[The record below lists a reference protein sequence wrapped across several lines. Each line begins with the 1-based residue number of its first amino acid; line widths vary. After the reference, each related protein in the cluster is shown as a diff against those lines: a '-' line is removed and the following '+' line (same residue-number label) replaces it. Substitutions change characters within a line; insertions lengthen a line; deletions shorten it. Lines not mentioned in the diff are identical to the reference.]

1 MAKEYS
7 RTQRIGDQMQ
17 RELAQL
23 IRREIKDP
31 RVGLV
36 TITAVEV
43 SRDVSHAKIFITV
56 MGQDSAADIAQ
67 NLKVLNDASGFLRMQ
82 LGRSMQLRNVPQ
94 LHFHFDASVSR
105 GAHLSALIERA
116 VAEDSQRPEAVEAAA
131 SQVDSKADEADE
143 AGKE

>member
-23 IRREIKDP
+23 IRREVKDP

-43 SRDVSHAKIFITV
+43 SRDVGHAKVFITV
-56 MGQDSAADIAQ
+56 MGQDSAQDIAQ
-67 NLKVLNDASGFLRMQ
+67 SIKVLNSAAGFLRMQ
-82 LGRSMQLRNVPQ
+82 LAKEMKLRSVPQ
-94 LHFHFDASVSR
+94 LHFHYDESVTR

-116 VAEDSQRPEAVEAAA
+116 VAEDSQHQANA
-131 SQVDSKADEADE
+131 SSEE
-143 AGKE
+143 PKE

>member
-23 IRREIKDP
+23 IRREVKDP

-43 SRDVSHAKIFITV
+43 SRDVGHAKVFITV

-67 NLKVLNDASGFLRMQ
+67 SIKVLNSAAGFLRMQ
-82 LGRSMQLRNVPQ
+82 LAKEMKLRSVPQ
-94 LHFHFDASVSR
+94 LHFHYDESVTR

-116 VAEDSQRPEAVEAAA
+116 VAEDSQHQPD
-131 SQVDSKADEADE
+131 DSA
-143 AGKE
+143 KEPKE